1 MTIRRGR
8 TPARSRRH
16 SGLRLSETEFQ
27 LMHSHYDQSM
37 DRLNYSPY
45 LTLVRPGQNQSCET
59 MAQ

>member
-27 LMHSHYDQSM
+27 LMHSHYDQSL
-37 DRLNYSPY
+37 DRMKYSPH
-45 LTLVRPGQNQSCET
+45 LTLVRPGQNHSCVT